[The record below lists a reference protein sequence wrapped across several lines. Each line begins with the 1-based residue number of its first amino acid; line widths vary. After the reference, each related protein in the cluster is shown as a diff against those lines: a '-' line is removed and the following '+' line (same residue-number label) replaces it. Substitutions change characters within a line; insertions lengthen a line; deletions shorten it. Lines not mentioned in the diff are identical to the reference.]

1 MTAHGDIS
9 LVKIHLQISAIKL
22 LISTITFSDIKNLI
36 VDIKNSY
43 PGNE

>member
-1 MTAHGDIS
+1 MAAYLCLLNITIVDIKNS
-9 LVKIHLQISAIKL
+9 IFDIKNV
-22 LISTITFSDIKNLI
+22 IADIKNLI

>member
-9 LVKIHLQISAIKL
+9 LVKIHLQISAIKF
-22 LISTITFSDIKNLI
+22 LITITFSDIKNLI